1 MKGPRKEVIEI
12 CLFLLVVNLPFLTVA
27 QTVGLDNFLDSF
39 ERPDSYLYIDSG
51 DKTSTIN
58 KILPDAGVVI
68 IQKSSNP
75 EYKVNEGDSII
86 YYNDNGDMVCNT
98 VFHIGCMGTIKKYRT
113 VYIGDQDKGN
123 AVYENQIIGKIVGVA
138 NCNPWMDLSIKI
150 WDASIHEFNINIV
163 ISK

>member
-1 MKGPRKEVIEI
+1 MKGARKEVIEI
-12 CLFLLVVNLPFLTVA
+12 CLFLLVVNLPFLTMA
-27 QTVGLDNFLDSF
+27 QTIGLDNFLDSF
-39 ERPDSYLYIDSG
+39 ERPDSYLYVDSE

-86 YYNDNGDMVCNT
+86 YYNDKGDIVCNM
-98 VFHIGCMGTIKKYRT
+98 VFYISCMGTIKKYRI
-113 VYIGDQDKGN
+113 VDIGNQGKEN
-123 AVYENQIIGKIVGVA
+123 TVYENQIIGKIVGVA
-138 NCNPWMDLSIKI
+138 NCNPWIGLSIKI
-150 WDASIHEFNINIV
+150 WDASIHEFNINTV